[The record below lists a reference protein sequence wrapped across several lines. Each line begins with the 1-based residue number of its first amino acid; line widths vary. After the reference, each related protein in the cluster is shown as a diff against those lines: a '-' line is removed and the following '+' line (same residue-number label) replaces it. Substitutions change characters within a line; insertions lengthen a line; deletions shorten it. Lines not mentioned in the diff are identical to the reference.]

1 MTENAETA
9 NRQENPG
16 RKKLIGLSIFFLL
29 VDLVLTMPCLCSFGV
44 AFAKIKIIF
53 LLLLTG
59 RAGYLYCRR
68 RLTVKDLF
76 FYECSFVVLWIIE
89 LFMHG

>member
-9 NRQENPG
+9 NEQENPG
-16 RKKLIGLSIFFLL
+16 RQKLIGLSIFFLL
-29 VDLVLTMPCLCSFGV
+29 VDLVMTMPCLCSFGV

-59 RAGYLYCRR
+59 RAGYLYYRR
-68 RLTVKDLF
+68 RLTVKDLVL
-76 FYECSFVVLWIIE
+76 YECSFVVLWIIE

>member
-1 MTENAETA
+1 MTENAEIA
-9 NRQENPG
+9 KKQENPS
-16 RKKLIGLSIFFLL
+16 RKKLIGLSILFLL
-29 VDLVLTMPCLCSFGV
+29 IDLVLVMPCLCSFGV
-44 AFAKIKIIF
+44 AFAKIKVIF

-59 RAGYLYCRR
+59 RAGYLYYRR
-68 RLTVKDLF
+68 RLTVKDLV